1 MQTPAEK
8 TLVVIPTYNE
18 KENIIAL
25 LDHLLKELPEVHAL
39 VVDDNSPDG
48 TAKVVEEKIKSDPR
62 VHLLLRQKKEGLG
75 KAYLAGFRW
84 ALDKGYGTI
93 VEMDADFS
101 HRAVDLKQMLE
112 TMKNKNADAVVGSRW
127 VKGGGTI
134 NWGLGRK
141 IISRGGSFYSRCIL
155 GYPVRDW
162 TGGFNAWR
170 RKVVEYFFV
179 NQIESNGYS
188 FQIELKYKALK
199 HGFKVVESP
208 ILFEDRRVGQSKMSG
223 RIVREALW
231 RVWKIRFQ

>member
-1 MQTPAEK
+1 MQKQAEK

-18 KENIIAL
+18 KDNILAL
-25 LDHLLKELPEVHAL
+25 IDVLFKELPEVHVL

-48 TAKVVEEKIKSDPR
+48 TAKLVEEKNKSDSR

-84 ALDKGYGTI
+84 ALDKDYDII

-101 HRAVDLKQMLE
+101 HRAVDLRQMLE
-112 TMKNKNADAVVGSRW
+112 ALKGADAVIGSRW

-141 IISRGGSFYSRCIL
+141 IISRGGSFYSRMIL

-170 RKVVEYFFV
+170 RKVIEYFFV

-199 HGFKVVESP
+199 HGFKVIESP